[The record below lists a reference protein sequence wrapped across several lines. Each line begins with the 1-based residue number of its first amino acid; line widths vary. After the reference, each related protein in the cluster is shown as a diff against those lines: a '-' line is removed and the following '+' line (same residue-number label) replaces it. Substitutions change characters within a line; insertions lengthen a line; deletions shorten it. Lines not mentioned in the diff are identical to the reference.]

1 MSRTTTALLVPELNG
16 KFVLQQVSLEPLQP
30 DEALVEIHASGVC
43 HTDLNCALGRLP
55 CEPNAVL
62 GHEGGGV
69 VVETGS
75 DVTEATAGDKV
86 LLSFAHCG
94 ACPGCQSGHPAYC
107 YHFNDRNF
115 GGKRPDGTTA
125 LFLGKGEAKKPVHST
140 FFGQSSFARL
150 AIVHRSSIVRVPA
163 DTPLE
168 LFAPLGCGIQTGVG
182 AIVNTLK
189 VKQGSSV
196 AVFGVGSV
204 GLAAVMAAKAVGAT
218 TIVAVDL
225 HAERL
230 QLAQEL
236 GATHGVIGGSDLD
249 KIVADIRAVCPPPA
263 LGVDFAVDCAGVPIV
278 VETMVASLGMNGRAA
293 TVGAPG
299 LGSTA
304 KIDISS
310 HLTYGK
316 EYVGCSE
323 GDSNPPEFIPY
334 LIDMHRQ
341 GKLPLEKIIKYYDVK
356 DYEAAIRDAHAG
368 RTVKAVLRWN

>member
-1 MSRTTTALLVPELNG
+1 MTRTTTALLVPELNG
-16 KFVLQQVSLEPLQP
+16 KFELGQVSLEALQP

-43 HTDLNCALGRLP
+43 HTDIAASLGRLP

-69 VVETGS
+69 VVEVGKNI
-75 DVTEATAGDKV
+75 TEAAVGDKV

-94 ACPGCQSGHPAYC
+94 DCASCTSGHPAYC
-107 YHFNDRNF
+107 HDFNPRNF

-125 LFLGKGEAKKPVHST
+125 MFFVDSTGNKTPVHST

-150 AIVHRSSIVRVPA
+150 AIVHKSSIVKVPA

-168 LFAPLGCGIQTGVG
+168 LFAPLGCGIQTGFG
-182 AIVNTLK
+182 AVVNTLK
-189 VKQGSSV
+189 VKKGSSI
-196 AVFGVGSV
+196 AIFGVGSV
-204 GLAAVMAAKAVGAT
+204 GLAAVMAAKAVEAT
-218 TIVAVDL
+218 TIIAVDL

-230 QLAQEL
+230 TLAKEL

-249 KIVADIRAVCPPPA
+249 KIVADIRAICPP

-278 VETMVASLGMNGRAA
+278 VETMVAALGVAGRAA

-299 LGSTA
+299 PGHYA
-304 KIDISS
+304 KIDIMG
-310 HLTYGK
+310 HLLHGK
-316 EYVGCSE
+316 EYVGCTE

-334 LIDMHRQ
+334 LIDLHRQ

-356 DYEAAIRDAHAG
+356 DFQSALHDAHSG
-368 RTVKAVLRWN
+368 KTVKAVLKWN

>member
-1 MSRTTTALLVPELNG
+1 MPRTTTALVVPELNG
-16 KFVLQQVSLEPLQP
+16 KFELQQVSLDDLQP
-30 DEALVEIHASGVC
+30 DEALIEIHASGVC

-62 GHEGGGV
+62 GHEGGGI
-69 VVETGS
+69 VVEAGS
-75 DVTEATAGDKV
+75 NVTEAAPGDKV

-107 YHFNDRNF
+107 YHFDARNF

-125 LFLGKGEAKKPVHST
+125 MFLPTADGKGRTPVHST

-168 LFAPLGCGIQTGVG
+168 LFAPLGCGIQTGFG
-182 AIVNTLK
+182 AVINTLK
-189 VKQGSSV
+189 VKPGSSV

-204 GLAAVMAAKAVGAT
+204 GLAAVMAAKAVGAG
-218 TIVAVDL
+218 TIIAVDL
-225 HAERL
+225 HTNRL
-230 QLAQEL
+230 DLAKEL
-236 GATHGVIGGSDLD
+236 GATDGVIGGSDLD
-249 KIVADIRAVCPPPA
+249 KIVGDIRAICPP

-278 VETMVASLGMNGRAA
+278 VETMVAALGMNGRAA

-299 LGSTA
+299 PGHYA
-304 KIDISS
+304 KIDIMG

-316 EYVGCSE
+316 EYVGCTE
-323 GDSNPPEFIPY
+323 GDSNPPQFIPY
-334 LIDMHRQ
+334 LIDLHAQ

-356 DYEAAIRDAHAG
+356 DFQDALHDAHTG
-368 RTVKAVLRWN
+368 KTVKAVLKWN